1 MEPIEVSKLDELK
14 DLAKNIDGDVAE
26 IQNGIYPNMRH
37 GVDTF
42 VQLNGISATTS
53 IANVTGKGVL
63 RYIFFQ
69 ILDQGSFDVTIT
81 DLD

>member
-1 MEPIEVSKLDELK
+1 MEPIEVGKLDEIK

-53 IANVTGKGVL
+53 IANVTGKV
-63 RYIFFQ
+63 F
-69 ILDQGSFDVTIT
+69 
-81 DLD
+81 